1 MTGPAAA
8 GPPTGAETDAAVL
21 LPVTYLEEERFGA
34 VDSRASDHN
43 LPLAIDIRGPLD
55 QERLLNSLRALTER
69 HETLRMAFRPGE
81 EGLSRAVWPAV
92 EPCVVTADLTG
103 HFPDDTAG
111 DSGHTGHTGD
121 TGDGSV
127 DGSVDGTVDG
137 TVRERDR
144 QLDSLVLAE
153 ARSPTD
159 LTRPPLW
166 RGVLV
171 RLSPVHHVLITNWH
185 HVIFDGWSSRVVFR
199 DLASLYASALRDERS
214 PLPEPEIQL
223 ADYAG
228 WEREMRVPDDAAAYW
243 RGALPGEATALPVEA
258 DGAHGPQVLAGR
270 PYPAVPAAQVGRL
283 EEIARDHGVSLTSVL
298 RAVVLTALRP
308 YLPEQP
314 VIGCVY
320 ANRERPELQP
330 VIGLLSDHLP
340 VRIDLSGGPSFL
352 DLSVRVHEAVR
363 TARRHQLPSGVITG
377 AVRPLADG
385 EQLFDVSINNMRQAA
400 PLVERVT
407 GPDGAVLTFSVR
419 DVPSTDLWPRISRP
433 FSGGARLGYQLRR
446 TLSGALTGEI
456 WGQVPA
462 FRTTTIDALGR
473 TLARTTGMI
482 ASDPGRDV
490 TAYSAA
496 G

>member
-1 MTGPAAA
+1 MTGPTAA
-8 GPPTGAETDAAVL
+8 GTATGTAGTDTGQAVL
-21 LPVTYLEEERFGA
+21 LPVTYLEEERFCA

-43 LPLAIDIRGPLD
+43 LPLAIDIRGPL
-55 QERLLNSLRALTER
+55 EREPLLDALRALTAR
-69 HETLRMAFRPGE
+69 HETLRMAFVPGE
-81 EGLSRAVWPAV
+81 EGLRRAVWPAV
-92 EPCVVTADLTG
+92 QPRVATADLAG
-103 HFPDDTAG
+103 DYPDDTAG
-111 DSGHTGHTGD
+111 GSGQ
-121 TGDGSV
+121 
-127 DGSVDGTVDG
+127 
-137 TVRERDR
+137 ERDR
-144 QLDSLVLAE
+144 QLDSLILAE

-171 RLSPVHHVLITNWH
+171 RLSPGHHVLITTWH

-199 DLASLYASALRDERS
+199 DLASLYDSALRGERS

-228 WEREMRVPDDAAAYW
+228 WERELPVPDDAAAYW
-243 RGALPGEATALPVEA
+243 RRALPGEAAALPV
-258 DGAHGPQVLAGR
+258 DGDAAHGPQVLAGR
-270 PYPAVPAAQVGRL
+270 PYPAVPAAQVRRL
-283 EEIARDHGVSLTSVL
+283 EEIARNSGVSLTSVL

-363 TARRHQLPSGVITG
+363 TARRYQVPSGVIAGT
-377 AVRPLADG
+377 VRPLANG
-385 EQLFDVSINNMRQAA
+385 EQMFDVSVNNMRQAA
-400 PLVERVT
+400 PLVEKVT
-407 GPDGAVLTFSVR
+407 GPDGAVVTFSVR
-419 DVPSTDLWPRISRP
+419 DVPTTDLWPRISHP

-446 TLSGALTGEI
+446 TLSGELTGEI
-456 WGQVPA
+456 WGHVPA

-473 TLARTTGMI
+473 TLAQTAAMI
-482 ASDPGRDV
+482 ASDPGRDA
-490 TAYSAA
+490 TAYPAH

>member
-1 MTGPAAA
+1 MTGPAATGTQTPAA
-8 GPPTGAETDAAVL
+8 GTGTGAEVL

-55 QERLLNSLRALTER
+55 QELLVDSLRALTAR
-69 HETLRMAFRPGE
+69 HETLRMAFRPGQD
-81 EGLSRAVWPAV
+81 GLRRAVWPAV
-92 EPCVVTADLTG
+92 EPRIATADLAG
-103 HFPDDTAG
+103 DFADDTAG
-111 DSGHTGHTGD
+111 DTA
-121 TGDGSV
+121 DGS
-127 DGSVDGTVDG
+127 GQ
-137 TVRERDR
+137 ERDR
-144 QLDSLVLAE
+144 QLDSLILAQ

-171 RLSPVHHVLITNWH
+171 RLSPVHHVLVTTWH

-199 DLASLYASALRDERS
+199 DLASLYASALRGERS
-214 PLPEPEIQL
+214 PLPELEVQL

-228 WEREMRVPDDAAAYW
+228 WERELRVPDDDAAYW
-243 RGALPGEATALPVEA
+243 RGVLPGEAAALPVA
-258 DGAHGPQVLAGR
+258 GDAVHGPQVLAGR
-270 PYPAVPAAQVGRL
+270 PYPAVPQAQVGRL
-283 EEIARDHGVSLTSVL
+283 EEIARNSGVSLTSVL

-340 VRIDLSGGPSFL
+340 VRVDLSGSPSFR

-363 TARRHQLPSGVITG
+363 TARRHQVPSGVIAG
-377 AVRPLADG
+377 AVAPLAG
-385 EQLFDVSINNMRQAA
+385 EEQMFDVSVNNMRQAA
-400 PLVERVT
+400 PLVEKVT
-407 GPDGAVLTFSVR
+407 GPGGAEVTFAVR
-419 DVPSTDLWPRISRP
+419 DVPTTELWPRISRP

-446 TLSGALTGEI
+446 TLSGELTGEI
-456 WGQVPA
+456 WGHVPA

-473 TLARTTGMI
+473 TLAQTAAVI
-482 ASDPGRDV
+482 ASDPRRDV
-490 TAYSAA
+490 TAYSAR